1 MCKMWGANNANDCM
15 QLHNTKKSFDFG
27 YFAPS
32 YNASVHSTYGIPACY
47 AYVYSTEPQ
56 NFSPPN
62 GSKAICQRPSTNRLT
77 AVNRSDDGR

>member
-1 MCKMWGANNANDCM
+1 MWGANNANDCM

-56 NFSPPN
+56 
-62 GSKAICQRPSTNRLT
+62 RLFT
-77 AVNRSDDGR
+77 A

>member
-1 MCKMWGANNANDCM
+1 MWGANNANDCM

-47 AYVYSTEPQ
+47 AWHF
-56 NFSPPN
+56 FSK
-62 GSKAICQRPSTNRLT
+62 SFVFLLFCLD
-77 AVNRSDDGR
+77 VV

>member
-1 MCKMWGANNANDCM
+1 MWGANNANDCM
-15 QLHNTKKSFDFG
+15 KLHNTKKSFDFG

-62 GSKAICQRPSTNRLT
+62 PLSTT
-77 AVNRSDDGR
+77 QHQDKTKETQSFY